1 MIARVVRRLKR
12 PALIFAGCCAG
23 LIACGLVYS
32 AFSSRGARSSVV
44 YALFIGGAAI
54 VVAAGLAGGGVRG
67 QRMRD
72 RPEPAQTAF
81 GAVVIGALLIGVGI
95 AVLKL

>member
-1 MIARVVRRLKR
+1 MITRVAHRLKR
-12 PALIFAGCCAG
+12 PALIFGGLCAG
-23 LIACGLVYS
+23 LVAGGLVYS
-32 AFSSRGARSSVV
+32 AFSSRDARSSVV

-54 VVAAGLAGGGVRG
+54 VVAAGLAGGGLRG

-72 RPEPAQTAF
+72 RTEPAPTAF